1 MSIPRAHPLW
11 GQTDGGSG
19 VYGYDGR
26 IEHNDLPRSPNAD
39 VYSQNE
45 EDDRSIVFTPPP
57 SLPFPLAQRTV
68 SLSPTTPPLTQRSV
82 TDQIDMDLTP
92 SSPRDSTDIEE
103 PWEDA
108 EQTLSRCYSAQY
120 LSDQVVPQRD
130 AIDTGSKFLLV
141 WYNANDNDRG
151 NEDGRINSDVFS
163 SLQVAQQCVP
173 FAIKQILRLDDVDQ
187 IRIEHGMSTK
197 SGLLAKLVRQATAQP
212 LNRPYF
218 LYEHAHLSQSWIAI
232 CDISGLQFDERLI
245 LKYELNEIRVTSDI
259 NRNVGNHAVG
269 IFAEIILSATQNNR
283 LTYQQEQ
290 QLYLTRLMYNG
301 LIPDVYPRTWSGLFR
316 YVHDVCDRPYLD
328 SAFGEYIDVGAMTGH
343 RKQFIAVIKVVDFS

>member
-1 MSIPRAHPLW
+1 MCFASIQHPDFISVDILSCVRSPLHTGFEHRSSGSLRFTAIDALAPSLTGIDYALFALRTQHSHHPGHRINPRDAIHSSYAHYFIVAMSIPRAHPLW

-120 LSDQVVPQRD
+120 
-130 AIDTGSKFLLV
+130 
-141 WYNANDNDRG
+141 
-151 NEDGRINSDVFS
+151 
-163 SLQVAQQCVP
+163 
-173 FAIKQILRLDDVDQ
+173 
-187 IRIEHGMSTK
+187 
-197 SGLLAKLVRQATAQP
+197 
-212 LNRPYF
+212 
-218 LYEHAHLSQSWIAI
+218 
-232 CDISGLQFDERLI
+232 
-245 LKYELNEIRVTSDI
+245 
-259 NRNVGNHAVG
+259 
-269 IFAEIILSATQNNR
+269 
-283 LTYQQEQ
+283 
-290 QLYLTRLMYNG
+290 
-301 LIPDVYPRTWSGLFR
+301 
-316 YVHDVCDRPYLD
+316 
-328 SAFGEYIDVGAMTGH
+328 
-343 RKQFIAVIKVVDFS
+343 